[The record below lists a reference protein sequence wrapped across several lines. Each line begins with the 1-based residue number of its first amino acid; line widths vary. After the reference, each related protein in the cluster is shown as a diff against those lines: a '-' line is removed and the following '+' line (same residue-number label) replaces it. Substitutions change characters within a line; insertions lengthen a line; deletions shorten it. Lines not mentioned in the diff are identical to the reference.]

1 MTPTRTFPRTCPTPP
16 NHPDTDISYRDMSG
30 LSGSGSQTK
39 RTCPGVSGLSGC
51 VPLQSEAIADTPIG
65 TDGIGHAARQRV
77 IETDE
82 PKVMKSRAVMIRE
95 QHRIEGDISAAI
107 AVESIARVRS
117 GITAGKTANG
127 S

>member
-1 MTPTRTFPRTCPTPP
+1 
-16 NHPDTDISYRDMSG
+16 
-30 LSGSGSQTK
+30 
-39 RTCPGVSGLSGC
+39 LSGC